1 MVQHRLL
8 RFAATLAVF
17 AGAACAHAAQ
27 PAAWKPE
34 QNIEIIVGT
43 AAGSGSDATA
53 RLVQKLLQERK
64 LIERPAVVVNKV
76 GGGGALAASYVTQHA
91 SSGHH
96 LFVTSPTML
105 TNNITGKSQVNWTD
119 VTPLAQIG
127 TEYVVFSVRADS
139 AIKTGKDLLAKL
151 KQDPSGITF
160 ALANALGN
168 HNHLAVG
175 QIADAAG
182 ADTKK
187 LKVVVFQSSTE
198 TTTALLGG
206 HVDVVASP
214 ASNVIPHAQGGKLR
228 IIAASSEQRLSGPL
242 ASVPTWTEQGV
253 KVVSSNWRS
262 VVGPKGM
269 TDAQVRYWD
278 GVFAKMVEQDEWKK
292 DVEAKYFENTY
303 LNGADTRKLM
313 ESQHAELTKVLRALG
328 LAK

>member
-1 MVQHRLL
+1 MKHPLHGGIMALL
-8 RFAATLAVF
+8 FAAAIAPCT
-17 AGAACAHAAQ
+17 HAAQ

-34 QNIEIIVGT
+34 QNVEIIVGT
-43 AAGSGSDATA
+43 AAGSGSDVTA
-53 RLVQKLLQERK
+53 RLVQKLLQEKK
-64 LIERPAVVVNKV
+64 LVERPTIVVNKV
-76 GGGGALAASYVTQHA
+76 GGGGALAASYVTQHPG
-91 SSGHH
+91 SGHH

-105 TNNITGKSQVNWTD
+105 TNHILGKSTVNWND

-139 AIKTGKDLLAKL
+139 PIKTGKDLIAKL
-151 KQDPSGITF
+151 KQDPAGVSF

-187 LKVVVFQSSTE
+187 LKVVVFQSSSE
-198 TTTALLGG
+198 TATALLGG
-206 HVDVVASP
+206 HVDVVSSP
-214 ASNVIPHAQGGKLR
+214 GSNVIPHAQAGKVR

-242 ASVPTWTEQGV
+242 ANVPTWTEQGV

-292 DVEAKYFENTY
+292 DVEAKNFENTY
-303 LNGADTRKLM
+303 SNGAETRKLM
-313 ESQHAELTKVLRALG
+313 ESQYAELAKTLKSLG